1 MSKKSP
7 KAAPAQEAERP
18 IYESIGL
25 TRTKDGWVVLQCYT
39 QGKQL
44 LAIEAGEPN
53 IVGVAKG
60 QFKLHAGRLLSEG
73 CEVSKERWLEIKS
86 RLQKGG

>member
-1 MSKKSP
+1 MSKKNQ
-7 KAAPAQEAERP
+7 KAAPAQEAERA
-18 IYESIGL
+18 IFESIAL
-25 TRTKDGWVVLQCYT
+25 TRTNDGWVVLQCYT

-44 LAIEAGEPN
+44 LAVEASEPD

-60 QFKLHAGRLLSEG
+60 QFKLLAGRLLAEG
-73 CEVSKERWLEIKS
+73 SEVSKERWQEIKS